1 MLSFRKLRHSDHG
14 QLLLNLCLALLGL
27 YVAFIFSVHSS
38 GVVVLCT
45 IVSVV
50 LHYFML
56 VVFMVMAAEAIH
68 LYMKLVVVLG
78 RTISHYVFKATII
91 CWSKLM
97 NCLQTNIVIVQ
108 KVSQLYRKK
117 NCLQNQHTTH
127 LSYTQLVIEFI
138 WGICISAH
146 ILAHYSLQ
154 GTCTKIAHC
163 CGCIVVCFFSTPN
176 VLNGL
181 FVC

>member
-1 MLSFRKLRHSDHG
+1 MLSFRKLRYSDHG

-38 GVVVLCT
+38 DVVPLCT

-78 RTISHYVFKATII
+78 RKISHYVIKATIV
-91 CWSKLM
+91 CWSKCPQTKLLSNYKHTRELM
-97 NCLQTNIVIVQ
+97 LQ
-108 KVSQLYRKK
+108 
-117 NCLQNQHTTH
+117 
-127 LSYTQLVIEFI
+127 
-138 WGICISAH
+138 
-146 ILAHYSLQ
+146 
-154 GTCTKIAHC
+154 
-163 CGCIVVCFFSTPN
+163 
-176 VLNGL
+176 
-181 FVC
+181 

>member
-1 MLSFRKLRHSDHG
+1 MLSFRKLRRSNHG

-78 RTISHYVFKATII
+78 RKISHYVFKATIV
-91 CWSKLM
+91 CWSK
-97 NCLQTNIVIVQ
+97 CLQTKLLNNHKHTRECNSDWQ
-108 KVSQLYRKK
+108 NFTLTMQLA
-117 NCLQNQHTTH
+117 
-127 LSYTQLVIEFI
+127 S
-138 WGICISAH
+138 
-146 ILAHYSLQ
+146 
-154 GTCTKIAHC
+154 
-163 CGCIVVCFFSTPN
+163 
-176 VLNGL
+176 
-181 FVC
+181 

>member
-56 VVFMVMAAEAIH
+56 VVFMVMAAEAVN

-78 RTISHYVFKATII
+78 HTISHYVFKATII
-91 CWSKLM
+91 CWGKLMHSADKKYCIQLSTRKCITGWLFAIIIATSKLM
-97 NCLQTNIVIVQ
+97 HKNSMANKILIRNVFNIILSLCFMHFNCWDTIIPWLLC
-108 KVSQLYRKK
+108 QLTRK
-117 NCLQNQHTTH
+117 
-127 LSYTQLVIEFI
+127 
-138 WGICISAH
+138 
-146 ILAHYSLQ
+146 
-154 GTCTKIAHC
+154 
-163 CGCIVVCFFSTPN
+163 
-176 VLNGL
+176 
-181 FVC
+181 

>member
-1 MLSFRKLRHSDHG
+1 MLSFRKLRNSDHG

-78 RTISHYVFKATII
+78 RTISRYVFKATII
-91 CWSKLM
+91 CWGKLM
-97 NCLQTNIVIVQ
+97 NSADKKCI
-108 KVSQLYRKK
+108 QLY
-117 NCLQNQHTTH
+117 T
-127 LSYTQLVIEFI
+127 
-138 WGICISAH
+138 
-146 ILAHYSLQ
+146 
-154 GTCTKIAHC
+154 
-163 CGCIVVCFFSTPN
+163 
-176 VLNGL
+176 
-181 FVC
+181 